1 MHFTDLLNPQYLIS
15 TLGFVGVVAIIYLE
29 TGAFFGFFF
38 PGDSLLVTAGYFASQ
53 GQLPIVALLI
63 CVFIAA
69 ILGDSTGYAF
79 GKRVGPAIFK
89 KDDSVFFN
97 KKYLLRAQDFYEK
110 HGGITIILARFMPV
124 VRTFAPIV
132 AGIGNMKYKTFLAF
146 NVIGGFLWTWAMLL
160 IGYVF
165 GSIIPNPDRYIIPLV
180 VVIILVSAAPG
191 IYKVI
196 KEYLKV
202 VKANRT

>member
-15 TLGFVGVVAIIYLE
+15 TLGFVGIIAIIYLE

-132 AGIGNMKYKTFLAF
+132 AGIGNMKYKNFLAF
-146 NVIGGFLWTWAMLL
+146 NVIGGFLWTWTMLL

-191 IYKVI
+191 IYKVV
-196 KEYLKV
+196 KEYLKIAKV
-202 VKANRT
+202 